1 MAEQFL
7 YFVWDETKN
16 GWVPFNQSAISLT
29 GNKVFPKQIIN
40 IRNAKRVSQFGLE
53 ALQIPATEW
62 KKEGGKSFFEP
73 ITPISPDQEPE
84 TKLKLKDV
92 VSFVPSAAAAYERWR
107 TSENPLQVGTPGT
120 PGLITSPGVKTKG
133 VTEDVRKF
141 VKSIFSTSAIS
152 VEINAPLPG
161 EPNYVA
167 PGGLATTGVNESTKT
182 ENITDKAKVSQ
193 RLMDLYGDSRQ
204 AQSSPMED
212 LLGGG
217 RQRIRTFID
226 LPQGSAVERK
236 SNNVFSVNGVDS
248 IFIYDRENNQLK
260 PESVDAFYTG
270 LYNLRPNEIA
280 GFKRAL
286 GYSAEDANGILTD
299 KFKDDLFDA
308 AKAVSEYNYGYA
320 QSGLKLPVDLAKY
333 LQTPQAY
340 PEISSMIK
348 QQKSGGAGGGGAA
361 IDANRLAANV
371 DTVRLLETEL
381 GVSLSK
387 QQRDKIA
394 RDLATGRVNAT
405 TLPSTIA
412 SAGKL
417 SLDEGE
423 AASIK
428 AELKQIAAANGVDL
442 GEAWFD
448 NTTRNILQGKMARET
463 ANTEILRQAKM
474 KYAAPSL
481 VAGLDAGFTIRDQVT
496 QNINWLAQMR
506 GVDPESIS
514 LNDPILAKAL
524 VNINDQGM
532 PVQMDFMNWE
542 NYAKENDP
550 MYATSSMAE
559 EQYSSA
565 LRVMGQAFGRSI

>member
-1 MAEQFL
+1 LAAINAKVNEEIRLRQEITKAERKYKKIKQRNKNFNVDL
-7 YFVWDETKN
+7 DDEESLALQELNDAKN
-16 GWVPFNQSAISLT
+16 NLETYKEERQETLT
-29 GNKVFPKQIIN
+29 QKGNENKVKTLQTRILSEQS
-40 IRNAKRVSQFGLE
+40 RLEGLKSPDRE
-53 ALQIPATEW
+53 GGFLIAPATEKRVRNLEESIY
-62 KKEGGKSFFEP
+62 KKEQEVLRLGGELR
-73 ITPISPDQEPE
+73 TPTKFDLYQPPDQEQAPKANV
-84 TKLKLKDV
+84 TDQARRDTR
-92 VSFVPSAAAAYERWR
+92 F
-107 TSENPLQVGTPGT
+107 GPGT
-120 PGLITSPGVKTKG
+120 S
-133 VTEDVRKF
+133 
-141 VKSIFSTSAIS
+141 
-152 VEINAPLPG
+152 
-161 EPNYVA
+161 
-167 PGGLATTGVNESTKT
+167 
-182 ENITDKAKVSQ
+182 
-193 RLMDLYGDSRQ
+193 
-204 AQSSPMED
+204 MED

-226 LPQGSAVERK
+226 LPEGSAVERK
-236 SNNVFSVNGVDS
+236 SNSVFSVNGVDS

-260 PESVDAFYTG
+260 PESVDVFYNG

-280 GFKRAL
+280 AFKRAL
-286 GYSAEDANGILTD
+286 GYSAEDTNGILTD

-320 QSGLKLPVDLAKY
+320 QSGLKQPVDLAKY
-333 LQTPQAY
+333 LATPQAY
-340 PEISSMIK
+340 PEIGSMIK
-348 QQKSGGAGGGGAA
+348 QQKSGGTGGGVK

-412 SAGKL
+412 QAGKL

-423 AASIK
+423 AAGIK

-524 VNINDQGM
+524 MNMNDQGM

-559 EQYSSA
+559 ETYSEA
-565 LRVMGQAFGRSI
+565 LRAFGKAFGKSI